1 MTVNHNPQQKLSQKE
16 LSIFFQP
23 IFPTIKIDQSTIINC
38 CLQPKDVHKYIAI
51 CSYSH
56 TLKLLY
62 NNVAAQT
69 AFVVF
74 NQSATTLF
82 PDFHKQAIHKED
94 FIKVANK
101 TTERQQS
108 LNTLTS
114 IVVLMPFATHMIS
127 PSPNRCCYTNPKEV
141 TQMNH

>member
-1 MTVNHNPQQKLSQKE
+1 
-16 LSIFFQP
+16 
-23 IFPTIKIDQSTIINC
+23 
-38 CLQPKDVHKYIAI
+38 VHKYISI

-62 NNVAAQT
+62 NNVGAQT

-82 PDFHKQAIHKED
+82 PDFQKQALHKED
-94 FIKVANK
+94 FIKVTNK
-101 TTERQQS
+101 TTEQQQY

-114 IVVLMPFATHMIS
+114 IVVLMSFATHMIS

-141 TQMNH
+141 MQKNH